1 MSFIDSFVRKFRLKK
16 RGDEDQGS
24 EEKSSATVEEVHSSS
39 YAAGGADS
47 YVEFIAPACHYNEE
61 TLLNKSGGLVQ
72 IIRIEDYADSSGLGS
87 LRDAI
92 RTVISNV
99 RDPSIA
105 FWLYTVREECKFKL
119 DWHETRDFSDSL
131 HSLYEDSIGSRR
143 TYANEVYIAVVTQP
157 LREKLD
163 GMISALTFGRVKK
176 RHKSFLASK
185 VQQLSRVTSAMVAEL
200 QCFSARKLGVVR
212 CEDGKWRSELLEFLS
227 YLVTLRRG
235 ERFLE
240 FRDSAHTI
248 AAGCGLAVGFNTLK
262 ISDQEG
268 ARYGAILGVKEY
280 TGESLDAIDM
290 CLQQECEFV
299 ITEVIQFVPSVQ
311 VKDAYRRQ
319 TELLEISGDAE
330 LAKIARLEEVMS
342 TDESSIG
349 DCCKRKV
356 SCMVIS
362 NSVPSLKKDIK
373 KMVAAFSELGAIVVR
388 VDLALEDDFWANMP
402 GSFRYV
408 LGMRFAMVKA
418 ACTFAM
424 THHFP
429 SGALKGGRWHEA
441 ITLFFSNQNLPYF
454 FSFHAGDKGHTLC
467 LGPQD
472 SHMTLIMNFII
483 SESRRLRVKSV
494 VFDYSGKSII
504 FATAINGQYN
514 RIDDRQGKVTQFFN
528 PFNVHD
534 TPINR
539 EIAVGVVERMAGT
552 LEPPSEAIKLAAREV
567 VDKIFSIPM
576 ESRTPDKVRECIE
589 MLGESARA
597 WWGAQGA
604 FSRLISDTTEIEL
617 DGEFVVINVGM
628 LAGKQECMGAILYFL
643 LRSLEN
649 RFNGEPTILVM
660 YEAWV
665 MDVVFPDESEFDAWM
680 ERLTARNVVVV
691 FAAENIRAISTS
703 KLIRYA
709 SKHIETRIF
718 MPNVIIGSQQQVRVF
733 GLSKEE
739 VDVMLQIPHHE
750 GHFFIKQGSSSVVLA
765 LKLRDKETRV
775 LSANRTT
782 IKLMYE
788 AIAEKGKDWLPA
800 FHAKCDKLA
809 Q

>member
-16 RGDEDQGS
+16 GGEDEGS
-24 EEKSSATVEEVHSSS
+24 EEKSRAAVEEVHHSSRT
-39 YAAGGADS
+39 GGADS
-47 YVEFIAPACHYNEE
+47 YVEFIAPACHYNED

-72 IIRIEDYADSSGLGS
+72 IIRIEDYADNSGLGS

-92 RTVISNV
+92 RTAISNV
-99 RDPSIA
+99 RDPGIA

-119 DWHETRDFSDSL
+119 DWHETQDFSDSL
-131 HSLYEDSIGSRR
+131 HSVYGASISSRR

-185 VQQLSRVTSAMVAEL
+185 VQQLSSVTSAMVAEL
-200 QCFSARKLGVVR
+200 QCFSARRLGVIR
-212 CEDGKWRSELLEFLS
+212 CEDGRWRSELLEFLG
-227 YLVTLRRG
+227 YLVTLKRG
-235 ERFLE
+235 KRFLE
-240 FRDSAHTI
+240 SRDSAHTI
-248 AAGCGLAVGFNTLK
+248 AAGCGLTVGFNTLK
-262 ISDQEG
+262 VSDEG
-268 ARYGAILGVKEY
+268 GSRYGAILGVKEY
-280 TGESLDAIDM
+280 YGESLDAVDM

-311 VKDAYRRQ
+311 VKNAYRRQ
-319 TELLEISGDAE
+319 AELLEISGDAE

-342 TDESSIG
+342 ADESTIG

-356 SCMVIS
+356 SCMIIA
-362 NSVPSLKKDIK
+362 NSVPSLKRDIK
-373 KMVAAFSELGAIVVR
+373 KMVAAFSALGAIVVR

-429 SGALKGGRWHEA
+429 SGALKGGRWREA
-441 ITLFFSNQNLPYF
+441 ITLFFSNQDLPYF

-472 SHMTLIMNFII
+472 SHMTLLINFII
-483 SESRRLRVKSV
+483 SESRRLRAKSV

-504 FATAINGQYN
+504 FATAINGRYY
-514 RIDDRQGKVTQFFN
+514 RIDDRQDKVTQFFN

-534 TPINR
+534 TQVNR
-539 EIAVGVVERMAGT
+539 EIAVGVVERMASP
-552 LEPPSEAIKLAAREV
+552 LEPPSEEIKLAAREV
-567 VDKIFSIPM
+567 VDRVFSIPL
-576 ESRTPDKVRECIE
+576 ESRTPDKVQECIE
-589 MLGESARA
+589 TLGGAARA
-597 WWGAQGA
+597 WGPKGA
-604 FSRLISDTTEIEL
+604 FAHLISGTTEIAL
-617 DGEFVVINVGM
+617 DGEFLAINVGM
-628 LAGKQECMGAILYFL
+628 LAGKQECVGAILYFL
-643 LRSLEN
+643 LRSLES

-691 FAAENIRAISTS
+691 FAAENIRAISAS
-703 KLIRYA
+703 KLIRYV
-709 SKHIETRIF
+709 SKHVETRIF
-718 MPNVIIGSQQQVRVF
+718 MPNVIIGSQQQVRMF

-765 LKLRDKETRV
+765 LKLKDKEARV

-800 FHAKCDKLA
+800 FHAKCDKSA

>member
-1 MSFIDSFVRKFRLKK
+1 MSFIDDFMLRFRPKK
-16 RGDEDQGS
+16 GDAGESSG
-24 EEKSSATVEEVHSSS
+24 EKDCVTKEVHTPSHTGGTHS
-39 YAAGGADS
+39 YA
-47 YVEFIAPACHYNEE
+47 EFITPACHYNED

-72 IIRIEDYADSSGLGS
+72 IIQIEDYAYSSGLGS

-92 RTVISNV
+92 RTAIANV
-99 RDPSIA
+99 QDPGIA
-105 FWLYTVREECKFKL
+105 FWVYTVREECQFEL
-119 DWHETRDFSDSL
+119 DWRKTQDFSDSL
-131 HSLYEDSIGSRR
+131 HSVYRSSISSRR

-157 LREKLD
+157 MREGLER
-163 GMISALTFGRVKK
+163 MVSALTFGIVKK

-185 VQQLSRVTSAMVAEL
+185 VQQLSKVTSAMVAEL
-200 QCFSARKLGVVR
+200 QCFSARRLGVIR
-212 CEDGKWRSELLEFLS
+212 CDDGRWRSELLEFLG

-240 FRDSAHTI
+240 SRDSAHTI
-248 AAGCGLAVGFNTLK
+248 AAGCGLTVGFNTLK
-262 ISDQEG
+262 VSDESG
-268 ARYGAILGVKEY
+268 SRYGAVLGVKEY
-280 TGESLDAIDM
+280 AGESLDAIDM

-299 ITEVIQFVPSVQ
+299 ITEVIQFVPSTQ

-319 TELLEISGDAE
+319 AEMLEISGDAE
-330 LAKIARLEEVMS
+330 LAKIARLEEIMS
-342 TDESSIG
+342 ANEDSIG

-356 SCMVIS
+356 SCMIIS

-373 KMVAAFSELGAIVVR
+373 KMVAAFSALGAIVVR

-402 GSFRYV
+402 GGFRYV

-429 SGALKGGRWHEA
+429 SGALKGGRWQEA

-454 FSFHAGDKGHTLC
+454 FGFHAGEKGHTLC

-472 SHMTLIMNFII
+472 SHMTLLINFII
-483 SESRRLRVKSV
+483 SESRRLRAKSV

-534 TPINR
+534 TQTNR
-539 EIAVGVVERMAGT
+539 EIAVGVVERMASPLG
-552 LEPPSEAIKLAAREV
+552 PPSAEIKLAAREV
-567 VDKIFSIPM
+567 VDRIFSIPV
-576 ESRTPDKVRECIE
+576 ESRTPEKVRECIE
-589 MLGESARA
+589 ELGGAARA
-597 WWGAQGA
+597 WGTKGA
-604 FSRLISDTTEIEL
+604 FAHLISGRKEMVL
-617 DGEFVVINVGM
+617 DAEFLAINVGM
-628 LAGKQECMGAILYFL
+628 LAGKQECIGAVLYFL
-643 LRSLEN
+643 LRSLES

-660 YEAWV
+660 YEAWI

-680 ERLTARNVVVV
+680 ERLTALNVVVV
-691 FAAENIRAISTS
+691 FAAENMRAISAS

-718 MPNVIIGSQQQVRVF
+718 MPNVIISSQQHIRIF

-750 GHFFIKQGSSSVVLA
+750 GHFFIKQGNSSVVLE
-765 LKLRDKETRV
+765 LKLQDKETRV
-775 LSANRTT
+775 LSANRAT

-788 AIAEKGKDWLPA
+788 AVAEKGKDWLPA
-800 FHAKCDKLA
+800 FHAKCDKVA
-809 Q
+809 QQ